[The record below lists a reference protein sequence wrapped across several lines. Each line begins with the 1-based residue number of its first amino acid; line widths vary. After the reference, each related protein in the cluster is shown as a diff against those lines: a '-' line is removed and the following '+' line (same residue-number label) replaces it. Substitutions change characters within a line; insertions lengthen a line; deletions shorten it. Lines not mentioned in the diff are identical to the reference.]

1 MEKGFRSLQLSVN
14 SQRTDER
21 SRVKSCI
28 LEKSQTFIGRDTEIK
43 QIISSLV
50 ENGCGIVSIVG
61 GPGFG
66 KSSLDIEVSH
76 HLSNNHDIVVIFSY
90 LSSASTVPEVMR
102 YLCHDVGV
110 YPGEDPESSLMLWVK
125 NIEKEVVLVIDN
137 IEQLLESNVKSQ
149 FTKLLLTLRK
159 NSHQHMQILTTTRT
173 EFSIPGEATVNVP
186 IGELDE
192 KSSVEPLRN
201 CCPNE
206 KVEDVYLS
214 ELTKLCGFVLLALC
228 IAGTRIPDL
237 DDPSELIQWLRKKPM
252 EALQN
257 SDQCVRQAIDFSFQ
271 KLEDEEKKAFVRLS
285 VFDGNFQK
293 KSAQK
298 VIERNGIE
306 THNGLRNLVTR
317 SLLQRSND
325 KRFVIHSLIQRFL
338 TDHDQFQDE
347 KTISQELMVR
357 HFLEMCHMLTMDS
370 YSCNGFTGARES
382 LKKDAH
388 NVEKTLIICSQDQAT
403 NLNSNILEFLADS
416 NRYNSSSLL
425 RFRPGSSFTNAFKKF
440 L

>member
-1 MEKGFRSLQLSVN
+1 MK
-14 SQRTDER
+14 
-21 SRVKSCI
+21 
-28 LEKSQTFIGRDTEIK
+28 
-43 QIISSLV
+43 
-50 ENGCGIVSIVG
+50 
-61 GPGFG
+61 
-66 KSSLDIEVSH
+66 
-76 HLSNNHDIVVIFSY
+76 
-90 LSSASTVPEVMR
+90 
-102 YLCHDVGV
+102 
-110 YPGEDPESSLMLWVK
+110 
-125 NIEKEVVLVIDN
+125 
-137 IEQLLESNVKSQ
+137 
-149 FTKLLLTLRK
+149 
-159 NSHQHMQILTTTRT
+159 
-173 EFSIPGEATVNVP
+173 
-186 IGELDE
+186 
-192 KSSVEPLRN
+192 KSSVELLRK

-206 KVEDVYLS
+206 KVEDMYLS
-214 ELTKLCGFVLLALC
+214 ELSKLCGFVPLALS
-228 IAGTRIPDL
+228 IAGTLIPYL

-306 THNGLRNLVTR
+306 THNVLRNLVTR
-317 SLLQRSND
+317 CLIQRSND

-388 NVEKTLIICSQDQAT
+388 NVEKTLIICSQTT
-403 NLNSNILEFLADS
+403 NLNSNIIDFLANSDV
-416 NRYNSSSLL
+416 YKSSSRFFYDFGWDLL
-425 RFRPGSSFTNAFKKF
+425 HKRF
-440 L
+440 